1 VALIRVALM
10 NGWNSFALKIH
21 IYTTLEGIST
31 LRLRKSLISEL
42 TEWRPLNLL

>member
-1 VALIRVALM
+1 M
-10 NGWNSFALKIH
+10 NGLNSFAPKIH

-31 LRLRKSLISEL
+31 LRLQKNRISEL